1 MSQSFPPSGWLP
13 PPQGGYTSPYV
24 APGYWSPAYGNWAP
38 KPPAP
43 EPIGSD
49 RPPVRSA
56 VAGTVLAWVV
66 IVASVAAVVTRDSWA
81 PALARRAMGEERY
94 TAAKAKA
101 EQGGDI
107 ADHRSP
113 QLLLGARY
121 AVGVQSFM
129 KSAPR
134 AAATRATTSPAT
146 TRAATA
152 AAAGG
157 PDLTAKLLDQLDI
170 TAQSPVDEFR
180 VIPVVGELL
189 GSDAALDRLD
199 RFEREH
205 TVVRLRRDVDL
216 LRAAYAGG
224 SASLNASDRQYLIE
238 RHGWFAQ
245 LTLAHDAPSNDLQRQ
260 EVLGPARRTAGLLL
274 TIVVA
279 GIAALVAGVALL
291 ILVVVWLIGGK
302 WRAGYVRP
310 APWRAGPF
318 GESFALYLGGY
329 LVLSLGISLLL
340 GGSEARSVW
349 PSAALLLILPL
360 VVIWLFMRG
369 ISGREVALGLGWNRG
384 RGALRE
390 CFAGITGYVAGLPL
404 IGAAMLVSMW
414 LMKHSGQKAEHPI
427 VNHPIDRPLEAWGVF
442 VLACIVAPILEE
454 SMFRGALFHHLRGK
468 LGFILSALISSLI
481 FAAIHPQGWAAVP
494 VLSAIAFVLAG
505 IRQWRGSLIGCVVA
519 HALNNGIV
527 TLILLVGMR

>member
-1 MSQSFPPSGWLP
+1 MSQSFPPPGWLP
-13 PPQGGYTSPYV
+13 PQQGGYTSPYLPPV
-24 APGYWSPAYGNWAP
+24 NWPPPPPPP
-38 KPPAP
+38 KRL
-43 EPIGSD
+43 GSD
-49 RPPVRSA
+49 LPPVRSTGG
-56 VAGTVLAWVV
+56 GTLLAWLV
-66 IVASVAAVVTRDSWA
+66 IAASVTTILTRDFWA

-94 TAAKAKA
+94 TATKAKA
-101 EQGGDI
+101 GQDGDI
-107 ADHRSP
+107 AEHRSP
-113 QLLLGARY
+113 QLLLAARY
-121 AVGVQSFM
+121 AVGVGSFT

-134 AAATRATTSPAT
+134 ARTTPAT
-146 TRAATA
+146 TRAANA
-152 AAAGG
+152 PAPAGA
-157 PDLTAKLLDQLDI
+157 DLTAKLLDQLDI
-170 TAQSPVDEFR
+170 TAQSPIDEFR

-199 RFEREH
+199 RFEGEH

-216 LRAAYAGG
+216 LRAAYTRG
-224 SASLNASDRQYLIE
+224 SPALDASDRQYLID

-245 LTLAHDAPSNDLQRQ
+245 LALTHDAPSGDSQRQ
-260 EVLGPARRTAGLLL
+260 QALSPARRTAFLLL
-274 TIVVA
+274 TLVII
-279 GIAALVAGVALL
+279 GIAALIAGLALL
-291 ILVVVWLIGGK
+291 ILALVWLIGGN
-302 WRAGYVRP
+302 WRAAYLRP
-310 APWRAGPF
+310 APWRAAPF

-340 GGSEARSVW
+340 GGSETRSIW

-369 ISGREVALGLGWNRG
+369 ISAKEAALGLGWHRG
-384 RGALRE
+384 RGMLRE

-404 IGAAMLVSMW
+404 IALALLASMW

-427 VNHPIDRPLEAWGVF
+427 INHPIDRPLEAWGVF

-468 LGFILSALISSLI
+468 LGFVLCALISSLI

-519 HALNNGIV
+519 HALNNSIV
-527 TLILLVGMR
+527 TLILLIGMR